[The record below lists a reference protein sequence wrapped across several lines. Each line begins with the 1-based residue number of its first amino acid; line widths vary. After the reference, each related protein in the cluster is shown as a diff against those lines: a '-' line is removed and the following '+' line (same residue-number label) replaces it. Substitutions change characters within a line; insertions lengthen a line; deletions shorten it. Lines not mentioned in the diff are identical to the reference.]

1 MGRGKGISKRKKIP
15 IRKKQDHKKNKKGK
29 EKRK

>member
-15 IRKKQDHKKNKKGK
+15 IRKKKTTRRKK
-29 EKRK
+29 EVEE